1 MQLKVK
7 TLTMT
12 VLLTYKPFTVC
23 LYYTGDMLEQCTC
36 DVINLSVLQRMAY
49 IGEYGWF
56 MVKSILIHV
65 IFLYSIFDIYFTS
78 PLLHGMESHKP
89 RVDKPPAKRLVLY
102 LADGLRA
109 DACFEDTAM
118 PYVR

>member
-1 MQLKVK
+1 
-7 TLTMT
+7 
-12 VLLTYKPFTVC
+12 
-23 LYYTGDMLEQCTC
+23 MLNILFLIVA
-36 DVINLSVLQRMAY
+36 DRMAY

-109 DACFEDTAM
+109 DACFDDTAM
-118 PYVR
+118 SYVR